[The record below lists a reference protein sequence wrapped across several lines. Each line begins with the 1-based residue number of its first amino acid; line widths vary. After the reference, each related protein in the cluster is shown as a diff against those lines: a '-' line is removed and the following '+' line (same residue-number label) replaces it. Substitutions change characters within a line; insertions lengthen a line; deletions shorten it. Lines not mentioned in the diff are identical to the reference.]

1 MPTFTH
7 VNQFLQREEP
17 LIHALQPQL
26 MSLLKKVLGKF
37 VKPIT
42 IAEAIKSSSLISID
56 FKDVNN
62 QVIDDELVIG
72 YVTKQKVKQLLNNGH
87 ISQHKYKLFY
97 KAAWN
102 FLIAS
107 TEYLLA
113 WSPLQDE
120 LLCHA
125 TWIDLTAV

>member
-1 MPTFTH
+1 MH

-72 YVTKQKVKQLLNNGH
+72 YVTKQKVKQLLNNGD

-97 KAAWN
+97 KAARN